1 MSCAGWVAINK
12 LIIAK
17 KMFLYRINVN
27 LFPKKKQFLKKHILK
42 HYFQEKNTIQQRA
55 LLKKVY
61 DILKIQIS

>member
-1 MSCAGWVAINK
+1 
-12 LIIAK
+12 
-17 KMFLYRINVN
+17 MFLYRINVK

-42 HYFQEKNTIQQRA
+42 HYFQEKNTIQQHA